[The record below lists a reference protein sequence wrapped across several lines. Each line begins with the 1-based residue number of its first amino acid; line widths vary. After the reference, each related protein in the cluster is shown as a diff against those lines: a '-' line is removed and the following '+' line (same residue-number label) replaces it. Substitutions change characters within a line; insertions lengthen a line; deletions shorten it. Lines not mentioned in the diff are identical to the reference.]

1 MRVHLQWVAR
11 KGCRIT
17 MGLEYLSSS
26 LPHPLLPKRGAAS
39 DLGRQDLQGHT
50 LEQGQAP
57 LGSFW
62 EGAKDGGGQR
72 VRRPTN
78 IDSNPLFKSREHLL
92 DHPNLSKIG
101 TYLLRPSP
109 LPSTRRQRGTL
120 WTQPGSLAHHWLIAG
135 QGGGKSIHTE
145 ADVCS
150 LNTCIP
156 QLPLWSTFSRA
167 AALPGTPGLP
177 RASETPSPSP
187 PLPECSL

>member
-1 MRVHLQWVAR
+1 MGSQEGLQDHNGPGVPLQLPPTPSPTQERSCLRLR
-11 KGCRIT
+11 KAGPPRPYPRA
-17 MGLEYLSSS
+17 GPS
-26 LPHPLLPKRGAAS
+26 
-39 DLGRQDLQGHT
+39 
-50 LEQGQAP
+50 P